1 MTSRV
6 LPAAASV
13 PIRDSADFPPQSSPL
28 PIRDQVVDVAAQT
41 LRPPVCFL
49 CPLIKTI
56 MMEPVVSSSTGISF
70 EYSAIA
76 SWKAV
81 RGDVCPVTGG
91 PLGELVFNHELQAK
105 IVAWRQKQQRA
116 KVVRQ
121 NLRRNKAP
129 TNTNLTSFANM
140 FDTNPTTKKEEGSK
154 DVNPE
159 MYERIKDLV
168 RVQTT
173 CNLQQHALKHEGMF
187 YKPKDEKLPY
197 DTKVPPNAFKVLS
210 YPLPKANRSHRKSIS
225 IFRNGPALNV
235 PRSNTDVPRSNDVPR
250 STKRSSAS
258 ISIFR
263 NGPTLN
269 VPTSSAKKQCL
280 RDEPKAYLQLSTP

>member
-6 LPAAASV
+6 LPAAASI
-13 PIRDSADFPPQSSPL
+13 PIRDAADFPSQSVSTAPL
-28 PIRDQVVDVAAQT
+28 PIGDPVDAAADT

-91 PLGELVFNHELQAK
+91 PLGELVFNHELQSK

-116 KVVRQ
+116 KAIRQ
-121 NLRRNKAP
+121 NLRRNKAAP
-129 TNTNLTSFANM
+129 NAHASHLSNIPNNNTTV
-140 FDTNPTTKKEEGSK
+140 KREEGSK

-159 MYERIKDLV
+159 MYDRIKDLV

-187 YKPKDEKLPY
+187 YKPEEKKLPY
-197 DTKVPPNAFKVLS
+197 EFKVPPYASKPAS
-210 YPLPKANRSHRKSIS
+210 GPPTKAKLPHRKSIS
-225 IFRNGPALNV
+225 IFRNGPTLNV
-235 PRSNTDVPRSNDVPR
+235 PRNA
-250 STKRSSAS
+250 KRSSAS

-263 NGPTLN
+263 NGPSLN
-269 VPTSSAKKQCL
+269 IPTSARKRQCV
-280 RDEPKAYLQLSTP
+280 RDEHNSYLQPSTHCTKITEGQG